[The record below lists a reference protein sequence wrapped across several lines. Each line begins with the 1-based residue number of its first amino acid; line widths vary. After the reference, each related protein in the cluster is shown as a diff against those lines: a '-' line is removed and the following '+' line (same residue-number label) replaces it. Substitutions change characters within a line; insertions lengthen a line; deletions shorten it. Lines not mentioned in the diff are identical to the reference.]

1 MNKLFII
8 TVTALLL
15 TACNKPNTT
24 TPGQEYV
31 AGKAL
36 AMTKGL
42 EDCKLYK
49 FQADTMDHELNI
61 IRCPNSTVSTNQS
74 VTEGKTTRLQT
85 VVTIDGVDYIATKRQ

>member
-1 MNKLFII
+1 MNKLLII
-8 TVTALLL
+8 TLSIVFL

-36 AMTKGL
+36 AMTQGL

-49 FQADTMDHELNI
+49 FQADTMQHELNI
-61 IRCPNSTVSTNQS
+61 IRCPNSSVTTNQA

-85 VVTIDGVDYIATKRQ
+85 VVTIDGVDYIATKR